1 MIEPVEI
8 PAGRYLHHKGAIYVV
23 TGMARHSETEESLVV
38 YHREGSSEL
47 WVRPAAMW
55 SELVERDG
63 AAVPRFAPITD

>member
-1 MIEPVEI
+1 MI
-8 PAGRYLHHKGAIYVV
+8 PAGRYLHHKGATYVV
-23 TGMARHSETEESLVV
+23 IGMARHSETEESLVV

-63 AAVPRFAPITD
+63 VSTPRFAPISE

>member
-8 PAGRYLHHKGAIYVV
+8 RPGRYLHHKGATYVV
-23 TGMARHSETEESLVV
+23 IGMARHSETEEPLVV

-63 AAVPRFAPITD
+63 IAVPRFDRIP